1 MKEVAGESQTRQD
14 SIDRARLDVHTEG
27 DYDSFTESLAPQGAL
42 MSKRFNIILPD
53 ATAAV
58 LDRVAPRGN
67 RSRFIDRAVLQFVK
81 PRGTANLR
89 ERLKAG
95 ALANAALNLEI
106 AQEWFPVEQEAWQRL
121 EHEEQATA
129 KATRGAARS
138 TSRRSTQR

>member
-1 MKEVAGESQTRQD
+1 
-14 SIDRARLDVHTEG
+14 
-27 DYDSFTESLAPQGAL
+27 

-67 RSRFIDRAVLQFVK
+67 RSRFIDRA
-81 PRGTANLR
+81 
-89 ERLKAG
+89 LKAG